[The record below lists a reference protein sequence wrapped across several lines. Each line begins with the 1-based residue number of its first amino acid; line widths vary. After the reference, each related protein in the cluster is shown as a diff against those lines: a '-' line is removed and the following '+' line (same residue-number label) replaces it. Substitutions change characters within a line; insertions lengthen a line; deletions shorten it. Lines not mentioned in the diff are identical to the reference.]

1 MTNQEKYYDDY
12 PKEPAR
18 GGNPYYCCSY
28 CGKSDPEINGEIKNH
43 HEWCEYRLLKELMKE
58 KAQKVLETFLWEP
71 KFSKRDET
79 TALIRAL
86 KETINQLQQS
96 PGVIMCADLLE
107 LCEEIEKL

>member
-43 HEWCEYRLLKELMKE
+43 QEWCEYRRLKGLMKE
-58 KAQKVLETFLWEP
+58 KTKEVLYAYMDVEKDLSQPKILIHTFREL
-71 KFSKRDET
+71 
-79 TALIRAL
+79 
-86 KETINQLQQS
+86 INQLQRS
-96 PGVIMCADLLE
+96 PGVIMCADVLE
-107 LCEEIEKL
+107 LCEELEAL

>member
-43 HEWCEYRLLKELMKE
+43 HEWCEYRRLKELMKE
-58 KAQKVLETFLWEP
+58 KTKEVLYAYMDVEKDLSQPKILIHTFREL
-71 KFSKRDET
+71 
-79 TALIRAL
+79 
-86 KETINQLQQS
+86 INQLQRS
-96 PGVIMCADLLE
+96 PGVIMCADVLE
-107 LCEEIEKL
+107 LCEELEAL